1 MDTKEVIIIFY
12 FSVLKFLHNKRV
24 FFFLKNERE
33 THTKKKKSTN
43 VDKDMKAG
51 SYSSD

>member
-24 FFFLKNERE
+24 VFFFKKRERD
-33 THTKKKKSTN
+33 THTKKKRAQ
-43 VDKDMKAG
+43 MLIRI
-51 SYSSD
+51 